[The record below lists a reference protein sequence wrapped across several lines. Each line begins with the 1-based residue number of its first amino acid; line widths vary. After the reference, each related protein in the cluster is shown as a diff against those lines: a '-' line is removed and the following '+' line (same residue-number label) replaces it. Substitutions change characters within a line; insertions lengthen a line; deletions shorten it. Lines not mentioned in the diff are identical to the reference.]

1 MSAASCRLGRD
12 TDGHGWPYRQHS
24 QFVTAGNLTWHVQF
38 HGPSNAPLILL
49 LHGTGASGHSWQAL
63 VPLLAQRHR
72 LMIPDLPGHGF
83 TTAPRGARGRADLS
97 LDGMATALR
106 ALLGELGL
114 VPDTVI
120 GHSAGGP
127 IAIVLAGMLDPPPRR
142 VIGINGAYLPIRGN
156 RIFSPLAKAL
166 FANPL
171 SAAAFALLTR
181 ATPLAGNLL
190 ASTGSHIDRE
200 SADIYRRLLRMPGHV
215 QGALGMMAAWDLGAM
230 DDRMRRLKA
239 PLTVIAARD
248 DPMVPDSNS
257 RHAARLAPLA
267 RLILTDHGGHLLH
280 ESEPAQ
286 VCRWIEAAMAEP
298 FPNAE
303 AGT

>member
-1 MSAASCRLGRD
+1 MSAASCRLDRE
-12 TDGHGWPYRQHS
+12 TEGHSWPYRQHS
-24 QFVTAGNLTWHVQF
+24 QFVTSGRLTWHLQS
-38 HGPSNAPLILL
+38 HGPEGAPLILL
-49 LHGTGASGHSWQAL
+49 LHGTGASGHSWQGL
-63 VPLLAQRHR
+63 VPFLAQRYR

-83 TTAPRGARGRADLS
+83 TTARGRADLS

-190 ASTGSHIDRE
+190 ASTGSRIDRE
-200 SADIYRRLLRMPGHV
+200 SADIYRRLMRMPGHV
-215 QGALGMMAAWDLGAM
+215 QGALGMMAAWDLGTL
-230 DDRMRRLKA
+230 DDRMRQLDM
-239 PLTVIAARD
+239 PLTLIAARD
-248 DPMVPDSNS
+248 DPMVPDGNS
-257 RHAARLAPLA
+257 RHAARLAPHA
-267 RLILTDHGGHLLH
+267 RLIVTERGGHLLH
-280 ESEPAQ
+280 ESEPAL
-286 VCRWIEAAMAEP
+286 VCGWIEEAMAE
-298 FPNAE
+298 AISD
-303 AGT
+303 AGAGQ

>member
-1 MSAASCRLGRD
+1 MSAASCRLD
-12 TDGHGWPYRQHS
+12 WETEGHSWPYRQHS
-24 QFVTAGNLTWHVQF
+24 QFVTSGRLTWHLQF
-38 HGPSNAPLILL
+38 HGPADAPLILL
-49 LHGTGASGHSWQAL
+49 LHGTGASGHSWQRL
-63 VPLLAQRHR
+63 VPLLAERYR

-83 TTAPRGARGRADLS
+83 TTARGRTDLS
-97 LDGMATALR
+97 LDGMAMALR
-106 ALLGELGL
+106 ALLDQLGL

-127 IAIVLAGMLDPPPRR
+127 IAIVLSGMLDPPPRR

-190 ASTGSHIDRE
+190 ASTGSRINRE
-200 SADIYRRLLRMPGHV
+200 SSDIYRRLMRMPGHV
-215 QGALGMMAAWDLGAM
+215 QGALGMMAAWDLGTL
-230 DDRMRRLKA
+230 DDRMRKLDM
-239 PLTVIAARD
+239 PLILIAARD
-248 DPMVPDSNS
+248 DPMVPDNNS
-257 RHAARLAPLA
+257 RHVAKLTPHA
-267 RLILTDHGGHLLH
+267 RLILTGHGGHLLH

-286 VCRWIEAAMAEP
+286 VCGWIEQAMAEP
-298 FPNAE
+298 APNPE
-303 AGT
+303 AGP